1 MKKVVDILF
10 FCEKKKNSFMT
21 CDKQNKN
28 KMISNS

>member
-10 FCEKKKNSFMT
+10 SCEKKNSFMT

-28 KMISNS
+28 KMISNF